1 MNRLESL
8 SPSFAE
14 KLALA
19 STTQRKAVVL
29 AACELA
35 VKEARLDSAE
45 VNAALAVMRQGRVT
59 TAAQVVTIS
68 ALAEHLDEQ
77 YFALQDAA
85 DDGRASPNDYLG
97 PFSQARAASAI
108 VYALKDS
115 SLDADMEAIYEATA
129 ATDMPKETAR
139 MLESLLM

>member
-19 STTQRKAVVL
+19 SIAQRKAVVL

-35 VKEARLDSAE
+35 VKEARLDSAD
-45 VNAALAVMRQGRVT
+45 VHTALAVMREGRAT
-59 TAAQVVTIS
+59 TAAQVTMI
-68 ALAEHLDEQ
+68 ATLAEHLDEQ
-77 YFALQDAA
+77 YFALQEAA
-85 DDGRASPNDYLG
+85 DDGRASANDYLG

-108 VYALKDS
+108 VYAFKDS